1 MKSGRFVL
9 IQPRGYDRPRASQ
22 ARRSLRRSLVS
33 LALALLLVLSG
44 VGLMRVVHADSLP
57 QVHLNADNIAP
68 RPIEE
73 LTGHNVTR
81 DYANAWRDL
90 AQALDKNQPDVLEAY
105 FTGFAKDT
113 FAKRISDQKKTGV
126 HVRYIDHGHQ
136 VKAFFYAPDGGEM
149 QLLDKAQ
156 IEEQVLDGDKVIH
169 QGNTTQQFLVL
180 MTPGADR
187 WFVRSLEPVSNSMF
201 Q

>member
-1 MKSGRFVL
+1 MKSGGFVS
-9 IQPRGYDRPRASQ
+9 IQPRGYDRPRRSQ

-44 VGLMRVVHADSLP
+44 AGLMHVVRADSLP
-57 QVHLNADNIAP
+57 QVHLNADSIAP
-68 RPIEE
+68 RSIEE

-90 AQALDKNQPDVLEAY
+90 AQALDKDQPDLLEAY
-105 FTGFAKDT
+105 FTGFAKDA
-113 FAKRISDQKKTGV
+113 FLKRISDQKKTGV

>member
-1 MKSGRFVL
+1 VKV
-9 IQPRGYDRPRASQ
+9 
-22 ARRSLRRSLVS
+22 RRWAPLRLG
-33 LALALLLVLSG
+33 LACALLIFTLFGSTLVPRT
-44 VGLMRVVHADSLP
+44 VGADTLP
-57 QVHLNADNIAP
+57 QVQLDADGIAP

-90 AQALDKNQPDVLEAY
+90 SQALDKNQSDLLNAY

-113 FAKRISDQKKTGV
+113 FSKLISDQKKTGV
-126 HVRYIDHGHQ
+126 RVRYIDHGHQ

-149 QLLDKAQ
+149 QLLDKAH
-156 IEEQVLDGDKVIH
+156 IEQQVIDGDHVI
-169 QGNTTQQFLVL
+169 QQENSTRQYLVL

-187 WFVRSLEPVSNSMF
+187 WFVRSLEPIPDSAP